1 MNNKIKE
8 LIREFEEV
16 DREFIEGIIKEML
29 NEGDLEVIEIGEG
42 TIITTLTKLDK
53 DILKY
58 LKSNVEYTIVGVA
71 HIIKDSDEMI
81 KDLEYVLEEKSL
93 EYLIEY
99 FKRLMNLKVLTLS
112 KIGYEYE
119 SVLQGIKVKEELDN
133 KYAIKVDISIEER
146 VFDLLNINISK
157 IIK

>member
-29 NEGDLEVIEIGEG
+29 NEGELEVIETGEG
-42 TIITTLTKLDK
+42 TIITTLRKLDK

-58 LKSNVEYTIVGVA
+58 LKSNIEYTVIGVA
-71 HIIKDSDEMI
+71 HIVKDISEMLD
-81 KDLEYVLEEKSL
+81 DLENILEEKSS
-93 EYLIEY
+93 EYLLTY

-112 KIGYEYE
+112 KIEYGYEL
-119 SVLQGIKVKEELDN
+119 VLQGIKVNEELNN
-133 KYAIKVDISIEER
+133 KYAVKIDISIEER
-146 VFDLLNINISK
+146 MFDLLFI
-157 IIK
+157 

>member
-29 NEGDLEVIEIGEG
+29 NEGELEVIETGEG
-42 TIITTLTKLDK
+42 TIITTLRELDK
-53 DILKY
+53 EILKY
-58 LKSNVEYTIVGVA
+58 LKSNVEYIIIGVA
-71 HIIKDSDEMI
+71 HIIKDLGEMI
-81 KDLEYVLEEKSL
+81 KDLEDVLEEKSL
-93 EYLIEY
+93 EYMIEY

-119 SVLQGIKVKEELDN
+119 SVLQRIKVKEELDN
-133 KYAIKVDISIEER
+133 KYAIKIDISIEER
-146 VFDLLNINISK
+146 VLDLLNINISK